1 VNWRQRNIGITGDIL
16 RERQHKYFMVG
27 IVVVLEYLFKI
38 RYFCS
43 RLRESI
49 FVLRDI
55 FTSPNSN
62 HSFPCES

>member
-27 IVVVLEYLFKI
+27 IVVVLEYLSKI

-43 RLRESI
+43 RLEREC
-49 FVLRDI
+49 FCVLRDI
-55 FTSPNSN
+55 LRRQTLIT
-62 HSFPCES
+62 FPCES